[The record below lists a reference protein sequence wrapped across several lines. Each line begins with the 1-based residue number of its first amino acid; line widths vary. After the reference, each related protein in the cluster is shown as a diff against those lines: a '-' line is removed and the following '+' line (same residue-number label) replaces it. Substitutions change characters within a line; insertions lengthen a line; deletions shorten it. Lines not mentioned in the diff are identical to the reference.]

1 MKRVLI
7 TGTNRGIGLGLALAC
22 AERGDHIFATCRA
35 PAENKELH
43 SLAAQYPGRIT
54 ILPLDVTDETRIA
67 DCATRVATLVT
78 GLDILFN
85 NAGVNAGDESLSNVR
100 SDVLLNTLQV
110 NAIGPLLVAQQFLD
124 LLHRGEDPK
133 IVNISS
139 ESGSIAT
146 MVKFRGYGYY
156 GSKAALNM
164 YTRALAIDPQAEGI
178 TVIAMHPGWVR
189 TDMGGSGAHLSIQE
203 SAAGILR
210 VCDGLQPED
219 NNKFYTW
226 EGKQFPW

>member
-7 TGTNRGIGLGLALAC
+7 TGANRGIGLGLALAC
-22 AERGDHIFATCRA
+22 AARGDHIFATCRT
-35 PAENKELH
+35 PVENEELH

-54 ILPLDVTDETRIA
+54 ILPLDVTDETGIA
-67 DCATRVATLVT
+67 DCATRVASLAA

-85 NAGVNAGDESLSNVR
+85 NAAVNFGDESLSNVR
-100 SDVLLNTLQV
+100 SDVLLNTLQI

-124 LLHRGEDPK
+124 LLHHGEDPK

-139 ESGSIAT
+139 ESGSIST

-164 YTRALAIDPQAEGI
+164 YTRALAVDPQAEGI

-210 VCDGLQPED
+210 VCDGLRPED

-226 EGKQFPW
+226 EGKLFPW